1 MKISADWLSDY
12 VDLTGVSPAD
22 LAERLTV
29 RTAEVEGLET
39 VQRAVQGLVVAEVVT
54 AMPFDAGG
62 RLRHIV
68 TVDVGDGRRFQTV
81 CGAPNV
87 RVGMKSAFAPAG
99 TSLFGGIAV
108 ATAELYGHRSE
119 GVLCAP
125 GEVGLGSTKD
135 GIIEV
140 PVGVAPG
147 TPLASL
153 IAATDTII
161 EIDNK
166 SLTHRPD
173 LWGHYGF
180 AREIA
185 AILGRPLK
193 PWQADNLPDDSR
205 LPPWP
210 VHIEDTTDCPLY
222 SALAF
227 DVTADAVSPLSMQA
241 RLYSL
246 GHSPVSALVDV
257 TNYVQFELG
266 QPTHAFDA
274 RSLANVRVA
283 RSGSAR
289 SFTTLDGRT
298 WQLVGDDL
306 LIWNGETP
314 VALAGIM
321 GGLDSRIRPDTR
333 SLVLES
339 ATFRASRIRGT
350 SVRLGLRTDSS
361 LRFEKKPPPLYAK
374 LAAGRIL
381 RLLREGGL
389 SPTVRSQ
396 YTAVGDF
403 REAPRTI
410 TLAPG
415 WLAKRAGA
423 DIGDDTAARILRSI
437 GFGVDTT
444 ADGGMAVSVPA
455 FRSTTDISIPEDIS
469 EEVFRL
475 YGYDNITPKAAM
487 GPARPVTPNAVTQN
501 QHGIR
506 KLLSHAHRYV
516 EVQTY
521 SWHAD
526 DWLETIRYAP
536 QRPLLVRNPITPTR
550 RQMRDTLVP
559 NLLAAAHQNRNV
571 AETYRFYELGRT
583 FWLDDD
589 GAKDEDDE
597 LCAVL
602 VDQTGTSPERSL
614 RALQSAI
621 EDVAAA
627 AGIPAPRFVPW
638 AGDPARPWLQTG
650 RALSIVRDG
659 IVVGQLGIVPDELA
673 KKLVNAG
680 HVAFAVLP
688 ASALSGALFPAT
700 RYAAP
705 PQFPGSWQ
713 DFTFVWPVSRGYTQ
727 LLATLDTFAHPMVE
741 AREFVT
747 VYQPKRSPTAN
758 YSFRFLL
765 RAAERTPTQ
774 EDLDGFR
781 AAFLDFVHVG
791 GLTLVG

>member
-29 RTAEVEGLET
+29 RTAEVEAVET
-39 VQRAVQGLVVAEVVT
+39 VERTVAGLLVAEVVT
-54 AMPFDAGG
+54 ATPFQTGE
-62 RLRHIV
+62 RLRHTV
-68 TVDVGDGRRFQTV
+68 TVDVGGGRRLQTV

-87 RVGMKSAFAPAG
+87 RVGMKSVFAPAG
-99 TSLFGGIAV
+99 TSLFGGVAV
-108 ATAELYGHRSE
+108 AVAELYGHRSE

-125 GEVGLGSTKD
+125 GEVGLGTTREGLLELPD
-135 GIIEV
+135 
-140 PVGVAPG
+140 GVAGG

-153 IAATDTII
+153 LAATDTII

-193 PWQADNLPDDSR
+193 PWPADDLPEDSR
-205 LPPWP
+205 LPAWP
-210 VHIEDTTDCPLY
+210 VQVEDTTDCPLY

-227 DVTADAVSPLSMQA
+227 DVTADGASPLWMQA

-246 GHSPVSALVDV
+246 GHSPLSALVDV
-257 TNYVQFELG
+257 TNYVQFDLG

-274 RSLANVRVA
+274 RSLSDVRIA
-283 RSGSAR
+283 RAGAAR
-289 SFTTLDGRT
+289 SFTTLDGRA
-298 WQLVGDDL
+298 WALVPDDL
-306 LIWNGETP
+306 LIWNGHVP

-339 ATFRASRIRGT
+339 ATFRAARIRGT

-361 LRFEKKPPPLYAK
+361 LRFEKKPPPLYTK

-389 SPTVRSQ
+389 SPTVRSR

-423 DIGDDTAARILRSI
+423 DIGDDAAAGILRSI
-437 GFGVDTT
+437 GFGVDPTPQ
-444 ADGGMAVSVPA
+444 GGLAVSVPA
-455 FRSTTDISIPEDIS
+455 FRSTADISIPEDIS

-475 YGYDNITPKAAM
+475 YGYDNITPKAAL
-487 GPARPVTPNAVTQN
+487 GPARPVAPNAVTQN

-506 KLLSHAHRYV
+506 RLLSHAHRYI

-526 DWLETIRYAP
+526 DWLETLGYTP
-536 QRPLLVRNPITPTR
+536 VRPLMVTNPITPTR

-559 NLLAAAHQNRNV
+559 NLLWAAHHNRNV

-583 FWLDDD
+583 FSLDEA
-589 GAKDEDDE
+589 GAKHEDDE
-597 LCAVL
+597 LGAVV
-602 VDQTGTSPERSL
+602 VDQSGASPERSL

-621 EDVAAA
+621 EDVARA
-627 AGIPAPRFVPW
+627 AGIGALRFVPW
-638 AGDPARPWLQTG
+638 DGTPGRPWLQAG
-650 RALSIVRDG
+650 RALSILREEV
-659 IVVGQLGIVPDELA
+659 VVGQLGLVPDALTRL
-673 KKLVNAG
+673 LVNGG
-680 HVAFAVLP
+680 HVAFAALP
-688 ASALSGALFPAT
+688 ASALSGSLFPAA
-700 RYAAP
+700 RYVAP

-713 DFTFVWPVSRGYTQ
+713 DFTFIWPVAPGYAK
-727 LLATLDTFAHPMVE
+727 LVGTLDTFAHPMVE

-747 VYQPKRSPTAN
+747 VYQPKRSLTAN

-765 RAAERTPTQ
+765 RAAGRTPTQ

-781 AAFLDFVHVG
+781 AAFLAFVG
-791 GLTLVG
+791 GAGLTLVG

>member
-12 VDLTGVSPAD
+12 VDLAGVSPAE

-29 RTAEVEGLET
+29 RTAEVEGVET
-39 VQRAVQGLVVAEVVT
+39 VTRAVDGLVVAEIVT
-54 AMPFDAGG
+54 AAAFDAGG
-62 RLRHIV
+62 RLRYAV
-68 TVDVGDGRRFQTV
+68 TVDVGGGRRFQTV

-99 TSLFGGIAV
+99 TSLFGGVAV
-108 ATAELYGHRSE
+108 ATAELYGQRSE

-125 GEVGLGSTKD
+125 GEIGLGSTKD
-135 GIIEV
+135 GLVEV
-140 PVGVAPG
+140 PGSVATG
-147 TPLASL
+147 TTLSSL
-153 IAATDTII
+153 VPATDTII

-180 AREIA
+180 AREVA
-185 AILGRPLK
+185 AILGRPLT

-210 VHIEDTTDCPLY
+210 VQVDDPIDCPRY

-227 DVTADAVSPLSMQA
+227 DVTHDPVSPLWMQA
-241 RLYSL
+241 RLYAL
-246 GHSPVSALVDV
+246 GHSPLSALVDV

-274 RSLANVRVA
+274 RSLASVRVA
-283 RSGSAR
+283 RSGIAR
-289 SFTTLDGRT
+289 SFTTLDGKA
-298 WQLVGDDL
+298 WALLPDDL
-306 LIWNGETP
+306 LIWNGDVP

-361 LRFEKKPPPLYAK
+361 LRFEKKPPPLYTK

-389 SPTVRSQ
+389 APTVRSQ
-396 YTAVGDF
+396 YTAVGDLH
-403 REAPRTI
+403 EAPRTI

-423 DIGDDTAARILRSI
+423 DIGDDTAAGILRSI
-437 GFGVDTT
+437 GFGVETS
-444 ADGGMAVSVPA
+444 ADGGLAVSVPA

-475 YGYDNITPKAAM
+475 YGYDNITPKAAL
-487 GPARPVTPNAVTQN
+487 GPARPVAANAVTQN

-506 KLLSHAHRYV
+506 RLLSHAHRFV

-526 DWLETIRYAP
+526 DWLETLRYTPA
-536 QRPLLVRNPITPTR
+536 RPLLVRNPITPTR
-550 RQMRDTLVP
+550 RQMRDTILP

-571 AETYRFYELGRT
+571 VETYRFYELGRT
-583 FWLDDD
+583 FWLDEA
-589 GAKDEDDE
+589 GTKHEDDE
-597 LCAVL
+597 LCAVI
-602 VDQTGTSPERSL
+602 VDQSGASPERSL
-614 RALQSAI
+614 RALQSVI
-621 EDVAAA
+621 EDAAAA
-627 AGIPAPRFVPW
+627 AGIPALRFVPW
-638 AGDPARPWLQTG
+638 DGGSARPWLQVG
-650 RALSIVRDG
+650 RALSTLRDG
-659 IVVGQLGIVPDELA
+659 KVVGHVGHVPDELA
-673 KKLVNAG
+673 KKLVNGG

-688 ASALSGALFPAT
+688 ASALSGALFPAA
-700 RYAAP
+700 RYVTP

-713 DFTFVWPVSRGYTQ
+713 DFTFVWPVSRGYTH

-781 AAFLDFVHVG
+781 AAFLGFVG
-791 GLTLVG
+791 GAGLILG